1 MDGGRPV
8 WTVIL
13 MVMGISVCS
22 RVCSGFIRF
31 GFVGFGVVSGVS
43 HASQARLGVRVDG
56 FPVTKGEWCA
66 RLSGVSRHKGS
77 EMRQR
82 LGVSPNKRAWIARNN
97 HIVFEYATFGSTLSH
112 TAPKT
117 CRI

>member
-13 MVMGISVCS
+13 MVIGISVCS
-22 RVCSGFIRF
+22 RVCSVFVRF
-31 GFVGFGVVSGVS
+31 GSVGFGVVSGVS

-56 FPVTKGEWCA
+56 FPVTKGEWEA
-66 RLSGVSRHKGS
+66 RRSGVSRHKGS

-82 LGVSPNKRAWIARNN
+82 LGVLPNKRAWIARNN

>member
-43 HASQARLGVRVDG
+43 HASQARLGVHGDG
-56 FPVTKGEWCA
+56 FPITKGVRCV

-77 EMRQR
+77 NMRQKM
-82 LGVSPNKRAWIARNN
+82 GVSSNKHTLIARNS
-97 HIVFEYATFGSTLSH
+97 HILFESSTLGSTLSH
-112 TAPKT
+112 TTPKA